1 MTSRPAVRVLD
12 DALVNQIAAG
22 EVVERPASLVKELI
36 ENAIDAGARTI
47 TVEIE
52 GGGVERIA
60 VIDDGHGMSRADA
73 TLAVQRHATSKLRT
87 REDLD
92 AISTLGFRGEALPS
106 IASVSRFTLITRTE
120 DSLSGT
126 SVHIEGG
133 GAADISEAGTAVG
146 TRVEVRELFFNV
158 PARRKFLKSNTT
170 EAAHIAETVVRTAL
184 SQPQLRIRLIKD
196 GRVHREF
203 LPASSLFERASAAF
217 PNEPLAS
224 IEATRGKLK
233 LSAALSPPERARSGT
248 AHLHLLVNGRPVRDT
263 ALARAIAYAYG
274 SVLAPGRYPI
284 GVVHLQ
290 VDPATL
296 DVNVHPQKLEVRFA
310 NARDV
315 LDDATRMLAKELGL
329 VAWGGLAERSA
340 NYWNNRIA
348 PPPPASPA
356 AQAGTGVHDRGV
368 APVQYGPR
376 NDDRFA
382 PLLDAHLAPPASG
395 STSRQPDLVDLPTG
409 FSALRVL
416 GQVRRLFLVCEGPQ
430 GLVVIDQHAADER
443 VNFHRLRATYRARSV
458 KTQSL
463 LFPERVECTE
473 AEVLLVHEQQD
484 ALLGVGLECSMLGD
498 TTVAIRSVPA
508 LLHRAPPERL
518 LRDILGEL
526 SRAGERAFADAIDMA
541 LATMACHGSIRA
553 GDALSLDEA
562 AALLR
567 AMDEVDDFAGHC
579 PHGRPVVYSVDFGE
593 LERRLGR

>member
-1 MTSRPAVRVLD
+1 MSTRPSVRVLD

-36 ENAIDAGARTI
+36 ENAIDAGAKTI

-92 AISTLGFRGEALPS
+92 AIATLGFRGEALPS

-120 DSLSGT
+120 DSLVGT

-133 GAADISEAGTAVG
+133 NAPDVAEAGTAVG
-146 TRVEVRELFFNV
+146 TRVEVRDLFFNV

-184 SQPQLRIRLIKD
+184 SQPHLRIRLIKD
-196 GRVHREF
+196 GRLHREF
-203 LPASSLFERASAAF
+203 LPASSLFERASTAL
-217 PNEPLAS
+217 PNEPLAP
-224 IEATRGKLK
+224 IEATRGNLK
-233 LSAALSPPERARSGT
+233 LTSALSPPERARSGT

-290 VDPATL
+290 VDPTTL

-310 NARDV
+310 NTRDV
-315 LDDATRMLAKELGL
+315 LDDVTRMLAKELGL

-340 NYWNNRIA
+340 NYWNTRIA
-348 PPPPASPA
+348 PPPAAPPPTSAGVRDRAMPAI
-356 AQAGTGVHDRGV
+356 
-368 APVQYGPR
+368 QYGAR
-376 NDDRFA
+376 HGEGFDALIA
-382 PLLDAHLAPPASG
+382 PGATSLPG
-395 STSRQPDLVDLPTG
+395 SSSRQPDLVDAPSG
-409 FSALRVL
+409 FAALRVL

-443 VNFHRLRATYRARSV
+443 VNFHRLRTAYRTRAV

-473 AEVLLVHEQQD
+473 AEVALVQEHQE
-484 ALLGVGLECSMLGD
+484 ALLSVGLDCSVLGD

-526 SRAGERAFADAIDMA
+526 SRGGERAFADAIDMA

-553 GDALSLDEA
+553 GDSLSLDEA
-562 AALLR
+562 GALLR

>member
-1 MTSRPAVRVLD
+1 MSTRPSVRVLD

-60 VIDDGHGMSRADA
+60 VIDDGLGMSRADA

-92 AISTLGFRGEALPS
+92 SISTLGFRGEALPS

-120 DSLSGT
+120 DSLVGT

-133 GAADISEAGTAVG
+133 GAPDILEAGTSVG
-146 TRVEVRELFFNV
+146 TRVEVRDLFFNV

-203 LPASSLFERASAAF
+203 LPATSLFERASVAL

-224 IEATRGKLK
+224 IEATRGNLK
-233 LSAALSPPERARSGT
+233 LTAALSPPERARSGT

-315 LDDATRMLAKELGL
+315 VDDVTRMLAKELGL
-329 VAWGGLAERSA
+329 IAWGGLAERSP
-340 NYWNNRIA
+340 NYWNNRLAPPLA
-348 PPPPASPA
+348 PPPQTSAGVQDRAVPSEQYGARYGEGFSAPFAPA
-356 AQAGTGVHDRGV
+356 ATSL
-368 APVQYGPR
+368 P
-376 NDDRFA
+376 
-382 PLLDAHLAPPASG
+382 G
-395 STSRQPDLVDLPTG
+395 SSSRQPDLLDAPNG
-409 FSALRVL
+409 FAALRVL

-443 VNFHRLRATYRARSV
+443 VNFHRLRTAYQARTV
-458 KTQSL
+458 KTQAL

-473 AEVLLVHEQQD
+473 AEIALVQEHQD
-484 ALLGVGLECSMLGD
+484 ALLGVGLDCGVLGD

-553 GDALSLDEA
+553 GDTLSLDEA

>member
-1 MTSRPAVRVLD
+1 MLTPRPSVRVLD

-36 ENAIDAGARTI
+36 ENAIDAGAKTI
-47 TVEIE
+47 TVEID

-60 VIDDGHGMSRADA
+60 VIDDGHGMSRQDA
-73 TLAVQRHATSKLRT
+73 TLSVQRHATSKLRT

-120 DSLSGT
+120 DSLVGT

-133 GAADISEAGTAVG
+133 GTPDILEAGTAVG
-146 TRVEVRELFFNV
+146 TRVEVRDLFFNV

-184 SQPQLRIRLIKD
+184 SQPHLRIRLIKD
-196 GRVHREF
+196 GRLHREF
-203 LPASSLFERASAAF
+203 LPASSLFERASTAL
-217 PNEPLAS
+217 PNEPLAP
-224 IEATRGKLK
+224 IEATRGNLK
-233 LSAALSPPERARSGT
+233 LTSALSPPERARSGT

-290 VDPATL
+290 VDPTTL

-315 LDDATRMLAKELGL
+315 LDDVTRLLAKELGL

-340 NYWNNRIA
+340 NYWNNRLA
-348 PPPPASPA
+348 PPSPPQTS
-356 AQAGTGVHDRGV
+356 TGVHDRAV
-368 APVQYGPR
+368 PVQYGAR
-376 NDDRFA
+376 QTGTFSDA
-382 PLLDAHLAPPASG
+382 MAAVASPLLG
-395 STSRQPDLVDLPTG
+395 SSPQQPDLVDGPSG
-409 FSALRVL
+409 FAALRVL
-416 GQVRRLFLVCEGPQ
+416 GQVRRLLLVCEGPQ

-443 VNFHRLRATYRARSV
+443 VNFHRLRTAYRARAV

-473 AEVLLVHEQQD
+473 AEVALVQEHHD
-484 ALLGVGLECSMLGD
+484 ALLGVGLDCSGLGD

-526 SRAGERAFADAIDMA
+526 SRGGERAFADAIDMA

-553 GDALSLDEA
+553 GDSLSLDEA
-562 AALLR
+562 GALLR